1 MIAMSTSVFTQ
12 IMNLAARSTPR
23 MGSSLANGSKKL
35 STVVASLAI
44 KLFNSLLS
52 LDKTAVIRDG
62 KLVNIS
68 LSEAEKIAL
77 ENAAKAIGKAARGYL
92 ARKNAR

>member
-1 MIAMSTSVFTQ
+1 M
-12 IMNLAARSTPR
+12 
-23 MGSSLANGSKKL
+23 
-35 STVVASLAI
+35 
-44 KLFNSLLS
+44 LS

-77 ENAAKAIGKAARGYL
+77 DNAAKAIGKAARGYL